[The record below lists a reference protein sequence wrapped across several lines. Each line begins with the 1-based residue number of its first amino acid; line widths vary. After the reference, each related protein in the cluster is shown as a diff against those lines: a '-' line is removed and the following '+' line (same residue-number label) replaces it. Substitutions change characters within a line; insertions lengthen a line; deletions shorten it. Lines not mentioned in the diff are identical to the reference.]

1 MEQEQSSG
9 PQRGNDL
16 ELIELSVVLVADS
29 NNPSI
34 INPDFLKYNGIV
46 DAGFEVQDFP
56 ISTPAFS
63 RVAYK
68 NGITVTSDPARVLFQ
83 QTRELTRANVVS
95 PGIAKRYLQCI
106 PHVPYRAIGI
116 NPHGFRR
123 ILGQEPNV
131 IANMLREKGSWM
143 SFQDVIPDV
152 QLKAIYRYHGRVIFL
167 DVINTHRT
175 ENDQKVPGVMFQA
188 NIHRDLAETNE
199 PSRIRFLQSVL
210 DSWESDLE
218 DFRNLTGKFYEEK

>member
-1 MEQEQSSG
+1 MEQAQSSV
-9 PQRGNDL
+9 PQREKDL

-34 INPDFLKYNGIV
+34 INPDFLKHNRIV
-46 DAGFEVQDFP
+46 DAGYEVQDFP

-63 RVAYK
+63 QVAYK

-83 QTRELTRANVVS
+83 QTRELAKANVVS
-95 PGIAKRYLQCI
+95 PGIAKRYLQCV

-116 NPHGFRR
+116 NPKGFRR

-131 IANMLREKGSWM
+131 IANMLRDKGSWM
-143 SFQDVIPDV
+143 SFHDVNPSV
-152 QLKAIYRYHGRVIFL
+152 QLKAIYRYDGRVISL
-167 DVINTHRT
+167 DVMGTQRT

-188 NIHRDLAETNE
+188 NVHRDLAETNV
-199 PSRIRFLQSVL
+199 PSRIGFLQSVL

>member
-1 MEQEQSSG
+1 MEQTQSSD
-9 PQRGNDL
+9 PQGENDL

-34 INPDFLKYNGIV
+34 INPDFLQYNRIV
-46 DAGFEVQDFP
+46 DASYEVQDSP

-83 QTRELTRANVVS
+83 QTKELTRAKVAS
-95 PGIAKRYLQCI
+95 PGIAKRYLQCV

-116 NPHGFRR
+116 NPKGFRR

-131 IANMLREKGSWM
+131 IATMLRDKGSWM
-143 SFQDVIPDV
+143 SFQDVNPDV
-152 QLKAIYRYHGRVIFL
+152 RLKAIYRYYGRVIFL
-167 DVINTHRT
+167 DVMSTQRT
-175 ENDQKVPGVMFQA
+175 ENDQKSARGYVSRQCPPRFGRNEYTVAYPQFTIHSGFMGERPG
-188 NIHRDLAETNE
+188 
-199 PSRIRFLQSVL
+199 RFSEL
-210 DSWESDLE
+210 DREIL
-218 DFRNLTGKFYEEK
+218 

>member
-1 MEQEQSSG
+1 MEQTQSSD
-9 PQRGNDL
+9 PQGENDL

-34 INPDFLKYNGIV
+34 INPDFLQYNRIV
-46 DAGFEVQDFP
+46 DASYEVQDSP

-83 QTRELTRANVVS
+83 QTKELTRAKVAS
-95 PGIAKRYLQCI
+95 PGIAKRYLQCV

-116 NPHGFRR
+116 NPKGFRR

-131 IANMLREKGSWM
+131 IATMLRDKGSWM
-143 SFQDVIPDV
+143 SFQDVNPDV
-152 QLKAIYRYHGRVIFL
+152 RLKAIYRYYGRVIFL
-167 DVINTHRT
+167 DVMSTQRT
-175 ENDQKVPGVMFQA
+175 ENDQKVPGVMFHA
-188 NIHRDLAETNE
+188 NVHRDLAETNT
-199 PSRIRFLQSVL
+199 PSRIRNLQSIL

-218 DFRNLTGKFYEEK
+218 DFQNLTGKFYEER